1 MANNVKAYSAPYSCY
16 VNLTNKCNL
25 NCLHCLGDY
34 SNSIEGEFKFKDWKN
49 VFDELTKNK
58 VFYVNISGGE
68 PTQYRDFEKIIS
80 YLTKIKLH
88 FILTTNGVFSK
99 NVLDT
104 ILKSKEC
111 LIGIKIS
118 LDGYDAKSHCFIRRV
133 KSGSI
138 DESIFKITM
147 ENIKRLKQNKIPLSI
162 ATAIHSKN
170 INNFD
175 KFVKLIK
182 SINPVSWFI
191 SPILP
196 SGRGVA
202 NRIIKED
209 YRYYKKSF
217 WHGLVK
223 KCNSSKINV
232 KLIDLPFNM
241 QKKTGIDYYECGA
254 SLSFCEINADGQVS
268 PCTLCRTCIP
278 KRAMRFESLKDKS
291 LKEIWNGQVF
301 RKFRKLMTEG
311 CNGCQAFSKCNKCI
325 AQSFSYFKNGTSPT
339 PYCLTNPVIGLK
351 ERAAYTKKLNE
362 GGISLK

>member
-25 NCLHCLGDY
+25 GCLHCLGDY
-34 SNSIEGEFKFKDWKN
+34 SSPIKEEFEFKDWKN
-49 VFDELTKNK
+49 VLDELAKNK

-68 PTQYRDFEKIIS
+68 PTQHQDFGRIIS
-80 YLTKIKLH
+80 YLNKIKLH

-99 NVLDT
+99 KVLDV
-104 ILKSKEC
+104 ILKNKEY

-118 LDGYDAKSHCFIRRV
+118 LDGYDGRSHCFIRRT
-133 KSGSI
+133 KNGSI
-138 DESIFKITM
+138 DDSIFKIAM
-147 ENIKRLKQNKIPLSI
+147 ENIWRLKQNKIPLSI

-182 SINPVSWFI
+182 GISPISWFI

-196 SGRGVA
+196 SGRGIA
-202 NRIIKED
+202 NKIIKEN
-209 YRYYKKSF
+209 YGYYKKSF
-217 WHGLVK
+217 WQRIIR
-223 KCNSSKINV
+223 KCNSAEINV

-241 QKKTGIDYYECGA
+241 QEKAGIDYYECGA

-278 KRAMRFESLKDKS
+278 KKAMNFESLKDKS
-291 LKEIWNGQVF
+291 LKEIWDGPAF
-301 RKFRKLMTEG
+301 REFRKLMTKG
-311 CNGCQAFSKCNKCI
+311 CDGCQAFSKCNKCI
-325 AQSFSYFKNGTSPT
+325 AQSFSYFKDGISPT
-339 PYCLTNPVIGLK
+339 PYCLTNPAIRLK
-351 ERAAYTKKLNE
+351 NRPAYTRKLNE